1 MTGMKLFTLGRPFHT
16 QAGKHRNGSGSN
28 ASPATDGHAVFAYF
42 KSGTL
47 AALQLDGR
55 VRWQTNLV
63 ERFGPDT
70 LYWDEFLP
78 LFEIGSDAVP
88 YLVPTMLAELN
99 RANVAARRGAC
110 LVLGG

>member
-28 ASPATDGHAVFAYF
+28 ASPATDGHAVFVYF
-42 KSGTL
+42 KSGSL
-47 AALQLDGR
+47 AALELDGK

-70 LYWDEFLP
+70 LYWDQGTSPVLTEKHVVMVRMHNG
-78 LFEIGSDAVP
+78 EAW
-88 YLVPTMLAELN
+88 
-99 RANVAARRGAC
+99 VAAFGEAT
-110 LVLGG
+110 G